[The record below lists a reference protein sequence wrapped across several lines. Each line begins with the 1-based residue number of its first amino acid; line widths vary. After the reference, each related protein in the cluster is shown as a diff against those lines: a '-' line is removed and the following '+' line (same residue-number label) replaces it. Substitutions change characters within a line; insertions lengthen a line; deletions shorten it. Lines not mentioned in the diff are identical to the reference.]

1 MKDNFIKEKIIKDK
15 TELQIQN
22 EILKSIIQTKQELDY
37 ANKNFEYAQG
47 DLIDYYAYEIK
58 ANRAKLDYLMK
69 KAKKQGKSK
78 AKIPIKSE
86 AKRARREKA
95 IFLLFEKQSVI
106 MEI

>member
-47 DLIDYYAYEIK
+47 DLIDYYAYEIN

-69 KAKKQGKSK
+69 KAKSKSI
-78 AKIPIKSE
+78 ALDMVNELKIRLYEDK
-86 AKRARREKA
+86 
-95 IFLLFEKQSVI
+95 VI
-106 MEI
+106 

>member
-69 KAKKQGKSK
+69 KAKSKSIALDMVNELK
-78 AKIPIKSE
+78 
-86 AKRARREKA
+86 KRLYEDK
-95 IFLLFEKQSVI
+95 VI
-106 MEI
+106 

>member
-47 DLIDYYAYEIK
+47 ELIAYYAYQIN
-58 ANRAKLDYLMK
+58 ANRAKLAYLMK
-69 KAKKQGKSK
+69 KAKSKSI
-78 AKIPIKSE
+78 ALDMVNELKIRLYEDK
-86 AKRARREKA
+86 
-95 IFLLFEKQSVI
+95 VI
-106 MEI
+106 

>member
-22 EILKSIIQTKQELDY
+22 EILKSIIQTKQELNY

-69 KAKKQGKSK
+69 KAKSKSI
-78 AKIPIKSE
+78 ALDMVNELKIRLYEDK
-86 AKRARREKA
+86 
-95 IFLLFEKQSVI
+95 VI
-106 MEI
+106 

>member
-1 MKDNFIKEKIIKDK
+1 MKYNFIKEKIIKDK

-69 KAKKQGKSK
+69 KAKSKSI
-78 AKIPIKSE
+78 ALDMVNELKIRLYEDK
-86 AKRARREKA
+86 
-95 IFLLFEKQSVI
+95 VI
-106 MEI
+106 